1 MDRAEWGAEEG
12 VAHKSIQRP
21 LNKRKE
27 TVWSSCFPHSMLVG
41 SALPAS
47 AGTGGQ
53 RGRLEPS
60 GVLPVAEEPSTPD
73 QSFPEYDQKLV
84 YLKDTDTEDVAEYSA
99 QSKKF
104 SMQPDWPQNPSLLTT
119 PPVRMAVPIP
129 VPPVRM
135 LETNQATTH
144 NPAQGETSGR
154 DPADR
159 SPVISQ
165 GSLGHEE
172 GNPSRL
178 IERVG

>member
-1 MDRAEWGAEEG
+1 MCLSQQAVEVEVSFSSLARCLAVMAWLAPAFSVGA
-12 VAHKSIQRP
+12 
-21 LNKRKE
+21 
-27 TVWSSCFPHSMLVG
+27 T
-41 SALPAS
+41 
-47 AGTGGQ
+47 
-53 RGRLEPS
+53 GRLGTS